1 MSTGRS
7 SWTPCAAAL
16 AVLCWTLSLP
26 LGAQPRARSAGDF
39 GIQDSTPYWISGA
52 EFHSVSPAEFINY
65 QPPSCLFHGSA
76 VLRDFDAELHLPH
89 GARLISMRIYWY
101 DTDPD
106 ADLTVS
112 LRRVDWSLADSPVVT
127 EVAFAGSQG
136 SATRGSDFVNLNH
149 TVDNFPAGT
158 LGEGERSY
166 FLKAILPPSQ
176 DHYVALCA
184 VRILWRRQLS
194 PAPLVAT
201 YDDVPTNH
209 PDFRYI
215 ESLAAAGITSG
226 CGSQN
231 FCPDNPVT
239 RGQLAVFMARALGL
253 HWPAP

>member
-1 MSTGRS
+1 M
-7 SWTPCAAAL
+7 
-16 AVLCWTLSLP
+16 
-26 LGAQPRARSAGDF
+26 
-39 GIQDSTPYWISGA
+39 
-52 EFHSVSPAEFINY
+52 
-65 QPPSCLFHGSA
+65 
-76 VLRDFDAELHLPH
+76 
-89 GARLISMRIYWY
+89 
-101 DTDPD
+101 
-106 ADLTVS
+106 
-112 LRRVDWSLADSPVVT
+112 
-127 EVAFAGSQG
+127 
-136 SATRGSDFVNLNH
+136 
-149 TVDNFPAGT
+149 
-158 LGEGERSY
+158 
-166 FLKAILPPSQ
+166 
-176 DHYVALCA
+176 ALCA